1 MDFSQAISASGSPF
15 PMLQV
20 KPTSPSNDALLFSL
34 KRGGSHG
41 AGLILEQHPKKRGR
55 VMEGL
60 LGKSSFLMGDFPAM
74 FDCRVTWGITI
85 EYPNHLE
92 SKSPTL
98 TLRKQKPLDVASLAQ
113 V

>member
-60 LGKSSFLMGDFPAM
+60 LGKSSFFNGGFSGH
-74 FDCRVTWGITI
+74 V
-85 EYPNHLE
+85 
-92 SKSPTL
+92 
-98 TLRKQKPLDVASLAQ
+98 
-113 V
+113 